1 MSRSVGLR
9 EDQREG
15 RLLAMR
21 IAKLFSPWQVVK
33 KR

>member
-9 EDQREG
+9 EDQRLG

-21 IAKLFSPWQVVK
+21 IAKLFSAWQLVK
-33 KR
+33 KS